1 MPRTEEKYVVA
12 LDIGT
17 SKVCALVGE
26 ISDRGQLEIIG
37 KGTSP
42 MKGTRRGNII
52 NLDQA
57 IDAVKKA
64 VDEAEVMAGLQI
76 ESVYAGIS
84 GDHIRS
90 VNSRGVVSVMGKHKQ
105 IGRED
110 IDRVIEA
117 SKSINIPAELELLHV
132 IPREFVVDGQDGID
146 DPLGMTATRLE
157 ANVHIVTGARTHNQ
171 NILACVNKAGIA
183 VQELVLEQLA
193 AAEAVLT
200 QDERE
205 MGVLLMDIGGGTTDY
220 AVFLEGNVI
229 HTNVLPVG
237 AGHFTSDISVVLRT
251 PMEDAERI
259 KKRYGCA
266 LASLI
271 TDDDPIEVPTVGGRA
286 PKILSKQELTGIL
299 EPRAAE
305 IAKLVYR
312 DLEKVGLE
320 KEIRSGVV
328 LVGGGA
334 EMDGMV
340 EMVEQVFD
348 QQARKGVPRGVG
360 GLSDT
365 VSGPEWAAATG
376 LLLWGLKDQKTRVG
390 KRPRKGLAKVAE
402 SVKQWFAWT

>member
-1 MPRTEEKYVVA
+1 MSRTEDKYIVA

-17 SKVCALVGE
+17 SKACALVGE
-26 ISDRGQLEIIG
+26 INERGQVEVIG
-37 KGTSP
+37 KGTAP

-57 IDAVKKA
+57 IEAVKKA

-76 ESVYAGIS
+76 ESVYVGVS

-90 VNSRGVVSVMGKHKQ
+90 VNSRGVVSVTGKHRE
-105 IGRED
+105 ISRED

-132 IPREFVVDGQDGID
+132 IPREFVVDGQDGIH
-146 DPLGMTATRLE
+146 DPLGMTAGRLE
-157 ANVHIVTGARTHNQ
+157 ANVHIVTGARTHDQ
-171 NILACVNKAGIA
+171 NVLTCVNKAGIA

-220 AVFLEGNVI
+220 AVFLEGNVV

-237 AGHFTSDISVVLRT
+237 AGHFTSDVSVVLRT

-266 LASLI
+266 LASLV
-271 TDDDPIEVPTVGGRA
+271 TDDDPIEVPTVGGRP
-286 PKILSKQELTGIL
+286 PKILSRQELTGIL

-305 IAKLVYR
+305 IAKLVYM

-348 QQARKGVPRGVG
+348 QQARKGVPRGLG
-360 GLSDT
+360 GLADT
-365 VSGPEWAAATG
+365 VGGPEWAAAAG
-376 LLLWGLKDQKTRVG
+376 LLLWGLKDRTKARSR
-390 KRPRKGLAKVAE
+390 RPRKGFSKVAD
-402 SVKQWFAWT
+402 SVRQWFAWN